1 MWGNSPRVRIPNS
14 PPEKRDAV
22 QASLFCIY
30 VKGSGCSLQNLTLD
44 QIINADFKM
53 SKSNPILKPFH
64 GSFVV
69 ADPSLLTPDN
79 SHDGKW
85 HMFFHTTFG
94 IWHFSGNDG
103 ISFAKVQ
110 KVANR
115 AMRPNINRIGDK
127 YYLFYERT
135 RPLFFNALNVVN
147 AVKWKSE
154 IYVIESADL
163 KSWSKPRPVITN
175 TKDYENSDRG
185 MSISNPFLLRENG
198 INRLYYS
205 CGLTFIKDC
214 GFCEPTYI
222 SYAESS
228 EIDGGYV
235 SAENPLIS
243 PDKNDPYLNLCS
255 GCLKV
260 YKLSDG
266 YIGIQNGIYEKDGK
280 SHSAIILLTS
290 PDGLKFDF
298 NKILVEP
305 QTIDGSDWMK
315 QFVYASHLVRHKNT
329 LRLYFNARDTSDMI
343 KGRECIGFAEAE
355 I

>member
-1 MWGNSPRVRIPNS
+1 M
-14 PPEKRDAV
+14 K
-22 QASLFCIY
+22 
-30 VKGSGCSLQNLTLD
+30 NLTVS
-44 QIINADFKM
+44 QIANANFKI
-53 SKSNPILKPFH
+53 SGTSPIIKPFH

-69 ADPSLLTPDN
+69 ADPSLLTPEE

-94 IWHFSGNDG
+94 VFHFESDDG
-103 ISFAKVQ
+103 IDFKKVH

-115 AMRPNINRIGDK
+115 AMRPNINRIDGR

-147 AVKWKSE
+147 AVRWKSE
-154 IYVIESADL
+154 IFVVESTDL
-163 KSWSKPRPVITN
+163 MNWSAPKPVITN
-175 TKDYENSDRG
+175 TRDYENSDRG
-185 MSISNPFLLRENG
+185 MAISNPYLLQENG
-198 INRLYYS
+198 VNRLYYS
-205 CGLTFIKDC
+205 CGLTYIKDC

-222 SYAESS
+222 SYAESKDIA
-228 EIDGGYV
+228 ENYV
-235 SAENPLIS
+235 SAEKPLIS

-260 YKLSDG
+260 YKLKDG
-266 YIGIQNGIYEKDGK
+266 YIGIQNGIYEKDSK

-290 PDGLKFDF
+290 ADGLKFEF
-298 NKILVEP
+298 NKVLVEP
-305 QTIDGSDWMK
+305 KIVDGKDWMK
-315 QFVYASHLVRHKNT
+315 QFVYASHLVKSGNT
-329 LRLYFNARDTSDMI
+329 LRLYFNARNIANPI

>member
-1 MWGNSPRVRIPNS
+1 MN
-14 PPEKRDAV
+14 
-22 QASLFCIY
+22 
-30 VKGSGCSLQNLTLD
+30 NLTVN
-44 QIINADFKM
+44 QIINADFKI
-53 SKSNPILKPFH
+53 SSRPILKPFH

-69 ADPSLLTPDN
+69 ADPSMLTPDN
-79 SHDGKW
+79 CHDGKW

-94 IWHFSGNDG
+94 IFHFISDDG
-103 ISFAKVQ
+103 IDFKKVQ
-110 KVANR
+110 KVTNR
-115 AMRPNINRIGDK
+115 AMRPNINYIDGK

-154 IYVIESADL
+154 IYVVESTDL
-163 KSWSKPRPVITN
+163 LNWSLPRPVITN
-175 TKDYENSDRG
+175 TRDYENSERG
-185 MSISNPFLLRENG
+185 MSISNPFLLQENG
-198 INRLYYS
+198 VSRLYYS
-205 CGLTFIKDC
+205 CGLTYIKDC
-214 GFCEPTYI
+214 GFCEPTHI
-222 SYAESS
+222 SYAESKRVDS
-228 EIDGGYV
+228 GYI
-235 SAENPLIS
+235 SAEKPLIS

-290 PDGLKFDF
+290 ADGLNFEF

-305 QTIDGSDWMK
+305 AVIDGNDWMK
-315 QFVYASHLVRHKNT
+315 QFVYASHLVRYGNT
-329 LRLYFNARDTSDMI
+329 LRLYFNARNVANPVL
-343 KGRECIGFAEAE
+343 GRECIGYAEAE